1 MSCLLANPFEVP
13 HRVACSFSC
22 IKNAL
27 QAELQKAIA
36 LSGGNS
42 VYLAG
47 LGDAYALGGNKAEAI
62 RLRSQLEQKTTYVS
76 PYWMATLQAALGE
89 QDLALVS
96 LEKAFTERN
105 GGLIWLGA
113 DPRMDSLR
121 SDPRFAALVQRVGVP
136 P

>member
-1 MSCLLANPFEVP
+1 VT
-13 HRVACSFSC
+13 
-22 IKNAL
+22 
-27 QAELQKAIA
+27 
-36 LSGGNS
+36 
-42 VYLAG
+42 G

-62 RLRSQLEQKTTYVS
+62 RLRRQLEQRTTYVS

-89 QDLALVS
+89 QDLALVF
-96 LEKAFTERN
+96 LEKAFAERN

-121 SDPRFAALVQRVGVP
+121 SDPRFAALIERVGVP